1 MWRKELELS
10 SIREK
15 KEKNELFAK
24 LKRSGVQFFSS
35 LYIVLYYSYYIII
48 LLLLYYYYYIIILL
62 LLYYYYYIITYRF
75 AVGDAGA
82 GVETIPPDEE
92 LSFSQAHL
100 ITRTIRRLFCCF
112 GDPFRQL
119 FVLWWML
126 II

>member
-24 LKRSGVQFFSS
+24 LKWSEVQFFSS
-35 LYIVLYYSYYIII
+35 LYIVLYYS
-48 LLLLYYYYYIIILL
+48 YYIIILL

-92 LSFSQAHL
+92 LSFSQAHTL
-100 ITRTIRRLFCCF
+100 
-112 GDPFRQL
+112 
-119 FVLWWML
+119 
-126 II
+126 